1 MVINRPDMLR
11 VDGSKQRHIEAS
23 PDRIGQ
29 SNKALKLPGMHN
41 DPNANHSYH
50 NNNMLVNN
58 SNNYSSNKFSEQPPN
73 DYLKSLN

>member
-23 PDRIGQ
+23 PDRVGQ

-41 DPNANHSYH
+41 DPNANQSYH
-50 NNNMLVNN
+50 NNMMVNH
-58 SNNYSSNKFSEQPPN
+58 SNNYSSNKFSDQPPN